1 MFKDY
6 SKGIKYVSEKKKKEK
21 QNKKQKH
28 VHTHPPTPWSFSHT
42 HTPPTIFLPRWKD
55 LPAAAPEVQ
64 KASYG
69 TTCSEG
75 AAVGASPGWAAG
87 QPGSEV
93 RPPGWEAPASSEEVA
108 AEKAAQEGRPEASGV
123 QEEELALKKVISR
136 C

>member
-1 MFKDY
+1 M
-6 SKGIKYVSEKKKKEK
+6 SQKKKKRK
-21 QNKKQKH
+21 NKTKSKSMCT
-28 VHTHPPTPWSFSHT
+28 HTPLPHDLFHTHT

-93 RPPGWEAPASSEEVA
+93 RPPG
-108 AEKAAQEGRPEASGV
+108 
-123 QEEELALKKVISR
+123 
-136 C
+136 